1 MRKGREFIL
10 AAVTPRFPIKH
21 GGRAKVTFTCPLPF
35 VELKSSWVH
44 WRPQLATN
52 EQSSS
57 GIVFLI
63 ALLCRVKKF

>member
-35 VELKSSWVH
+35 VELKSS
-44 WRPQLATN
+44 
-52 EQSSS
+52 
-57 GIVFLI
+57 
-63 ALLCRVKKF
+63 